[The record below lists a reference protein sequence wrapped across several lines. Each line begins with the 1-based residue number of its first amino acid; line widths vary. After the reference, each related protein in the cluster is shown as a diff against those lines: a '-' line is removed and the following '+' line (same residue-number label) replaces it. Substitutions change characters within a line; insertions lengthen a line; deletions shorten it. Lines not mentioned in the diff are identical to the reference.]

1 MMRSSVDLPQPEGP
15 SRVRNSRGPTS
26 SDTSL
31 STRVCPNDLLTLRTE
46 TPDRKA
52 LGVAITPGR

>member
-1 MMRSSVDLPQPEGP
+1 MMRSKVDLPQPEGP
-15 SRVRNSRGPTS
+15 RRVRNSRGPTS

-31 STRVCPNDLLTLRTE
+31 STLVCPNDLLTLRTE

-52 LGVAITPGR
+52 VWLELTPGR